1 MTKQTISIYG
11 DCMDVMKGLPDGS
24 VDMVLCDLPYG
35 STRNAWDSPIDLET
49 LWREYARIVKPNGA
63 IVLFGSGRFTSE
75 LMQSNKR
82 DWRYNLVWEK
92 TTPTGFLNAKKMP
105 LRAHEDILVF
115 YRKLP
120 TYNPQMYKGVRKVS
134 TAAHKRNSRNG
145 SSYGS
150 YKRVD
155 YDSDMR
161 YPRSVLHFPTDKQKE
176 ALHPTQKSIALLEYL
191 IRMYTNEGELVL
203 DNCMGSGSTGVACIK
218 CNRRFIGIEND
229 EAYYRAAVERI
240 RRYTPNE

>member
-1 MTKQTISIYG
+1 M
-11 DCMDVMKGLPDGS
+11 
-24 VDMVLCDLPYG
+24 
-35 STRNAWDSPIDLET
+35 
-49 LWREYARIVKPNGA
+49 
-63 IVLFGSGRFTSE
+63 
-75 LMQSNKR
+75 
-82 DWRYNLVWEK
+82 
-92 TTPTGFLNAKKMP
+92 
-105 LRAHEDILVF
+105 
-115 YRKLP
+115 
-120 TYNPQMYKGVRKVS
+120 
-134 TAAHKRNSRNG
+134 
-145 SSYGS
+145 
-150 YKRVD
+150 D

-176 ALHPTQKSIALLEYL
+176 ALHPTQKPIALLEYL